1 MPFRYSRFPH
11 GDFLTSCF
19 FSRLALAHSIHSGG
33 SGEVFT
39 FGSNQ
44 WGALGA
50 GDIATHHRLVRVRV
64 PRASAIAAG
73 SNHSAVLTRDGE
85 LYTFGSYQVLT
96 LLCDSA
102 NVLVAS
108 TKMTG
113 LMLASVEPR
122 RR

>member
-1 MPFRYSRFPH
+1 M
-11 GDFLTSCF
+11 
-19 FSRLALAHSIHSGG
+19 
-33 SGEVFT
+33 FT

-96 LLCDSA
+96 LLRDSA
-102 NVLVAS
+102 HCLYSIDEDEVDAYIGRATSALS
-108 TKMTG
+108 G
-113 LMLASVEPR
+113 
-122 RR
+122 